1 MNDFQ
6 RDLVHPVMFSLTSG
20 KGGVGKTS
28 IAVNL
33 AFALSQKK
41 QRVLLVDGDLGL
53 ANVDVLLK
61 IPVKGTIRDILE
73 NAIDPLSA
81 VVYIEPNLGVLPSGS
96 GVPQMLG
103 LGDKERSYLEGILRN
118 IAKHFDIVLFDTAA
132 GIGPSVLWFNTLVD
146 HNIVVVSPDPTSMTD
161 AYALIK
167 VMSQDRGRSDF
178 HILLNSV
185 KDEKEGREIYATLAN
200 VAGRFLKLNPKH
212 LGSVP
217 QDAEVVRAVREQ
229 RPFLQKSPQSKAARA
244 IHELAARL
252 MTINGKPEK

>member
-1 MNDFQ
+1 MASP
-6 RDLVHPVMFSLTSG
+6 RSLNGSCPFG
-20 KGGVGKTS
+20 H
-28 IAVNL
+28 NNCPL
-33 AFALSQKK
+33 PHELQ
-41 QRVLLVDGDLGL
+41 QLR
-53 ANVDVLLK
+53 DVLLR
-61 IPVKGTIRDILE
+61 ITVKGTIRDILE

-103 LGDKERSYLEGILRN
+103 LGGKERSHLESILRG

-167 VMSQDRGRSDF
+167 VMFRERDRSDF
-178 HILLNSV
+178 QILLNSV
-185 KDEKEGREIYATLAN
+185 KNEKEGRDIYDTLAN
-200 VAGRFLKLNPKH
+200 VAGRFLNLSPKH

-217 QDAEVVRAVREQ
+217 QDVELVRAVREQ
-229 RPFLQKSPQSKAARA
+229 KISLIQEVREICRKRVQQS
-244 IHELAARL
+244 
-252 MTINGKPEK
+252 